1 MTMKTRKKYTL
12 SEPRTRSENIAAF
25 RSIVAADVP
34 PVKTKQVACPTCG
47 GGDTTD
53 PNCKTCGGVG
63 TIDAPDDSTVD
74 DAKPMIPPAKP
85 AAPDAPDPAA
95 PVADDADSKVDSA
108 IADLEKALAAAQD
121 AQASDTDNDAN
132 DKTVADTL
140 AQIATLLKTLDAAQK
155 ADDANDAPG
164 TGDASDTKA
173 PIPPDTK
180 LSVDNTTPKVNPV
193 DDDGNVDASAV
204 CATDG
209 CNHLASAHENLAGG
223 DNSGGC
229 SMCSCSG
236 FVASIGTP
244 SDPEGDDADG
254 EGEGD
259 GGGPN
264 NAGGDDTAPHAVMPV
279 DSAMPPPMTG
289 PTLAPADSNP
299 APTIAPSLTQGV
311 AFRIPVMVIE
321 GQSTGDGR
329 GIALDALTWG
339 PLPMPLMGMATATH
353 DPMGMDQNDP
363 SIMCGRI
370 DAITKS
376 AGENGTQIIEATGFF
391 LDNDDGNYFAD
402 LVSQMGRVGVSAD
415 ISVDESQ
422 ETMTGEMDD
431 MGWPM
436 FEQTLIAGVIQGC
449 TVVPFPAFTGA
460 YITTAIAGDPDPIPQ
475 QVGDEIPM
483 PDVVASGGFLIHYMV
498 ESECAPCNSGYE
510 IVASG
515 APVHPPAAWFANP
528 MFCEGDPRLKEI
540 FVGRGDQRVGGA
552 YACPPTITDDG
563 RVFGHIAAW
572 GVCHTGMP
580 GSCVTPPHSKSDY
593 AHFMR
598 DGQRVKTAE
607 GDEITV
613 GVLTFH
619 GSHAATGRHVGASS
633 AMAHYDNT
641 ATAFADVC
649 MYEDD
654 FGIAYAGALR
664 SNVTD
669 EQLREIRAASPS
681 GDWREIGGNLEL
693 VAVLQVNQPG
703 FPLATVANGRQVSLV
718 AAGAYQIRELL
729 DEAESIVTEASHVDS
744 ALRLAMQPMMFTQ
757 KNAARRA
764 RLEMQKKNAR
774 RRVELARTKG
784 SQS

>member
-12 SEPRTRSENIAAF
+12 SQPRTRSENIAAF
-25 RSIVAADVP
+25 RAIVAADAPPTP
-34 PVKTKQVACPTCG
+34 PVKKKQIPCPDCDGNDPNCATCG
-47 GGDTTD
+47 GD
-53 PNCKTCGGVG
+53 G
-63 TIDAPDDSTVD
+63 TVDAPTDSTVD
-74 DAKPMIPPAKP
+74 DAAKTPVMPPAKP

-95 PVADDADSKVDSA
+95 PVDDADGNVDAA
-108 IADLEKALAAAQD
+108 IADLDKAVAAAQA
-121 AQASDTDNDAN
+121 AQATDTDGDPN
-132 DKTVADTL
+132 DKTVSDTL
-140 AQIATLLKTLDAAQK
+140 DQIAALMKTLDAAQK
-155 ADDANDAPG
+155 ADDADEKTDG
-164 TGDASDTKA
+164 QGDASDVKA

-180 LSVDNTTPKVNPV
+180 LSIENVTPKIQPV
-193 DDDGNVDASAV
+193 DDEGNVDPSAV
-204 CATDG
+204 CATEG
-209 CNHLASAHENLAGG
+209 CNHLASAHENMSGG
-223 DNSGGC
+223 DNSGSC

-236 FVASIGTP
+236 FLAAVGTP

-254 EGEGD
+254 SGD
-259 GGGPN
+259 GGGVN
-264 NAGGDDTAPHAVMPV
+264 NNGGDDSAPHAVMPV
-279 DSAMPPPMTG
+279 DSAMPPAMTG
-289 PTLAPADSNP
+289 PALAPADSNP

-329 GIALDALTWG
+329 GIALNALTWG
-339 PLPMPLMGMATATH
+339 NLPMPLMGMATATH

-370 DAITKS
+370 DTIDKS
-376 AGENGTQIIEATGFF
+376 AGENDTQIVFAEGFF

-431 MGWPM
+431 QGWPT

-460 YITTAIAGDPDPIPQ
+460 YITTAIAGDADPIPQ
-475 QVGDEIPM
+475 QVGDEMPM

-510 IVASG
+510 LVASG
-515 APVHPPAAWFANP
+515 APVHPPSAWFANP
-528 MFCEGDPRLKEI
+528 MFCEGDARLKEI

-580 GSCVTPPHSKSDY
+580 GSCVTPPHTKSDY

-649 MYEDD
+649 MYEDE

-664 SNVTD
+664 PDVTP

-729 DEAESIVTEASHVDS
+729 DEAEEIVEQAYVDT
-744 ALRLAMQPMMFTQ
+744 ALRTAMQPFIASQ
-757 KNAARRA
+757 KNEARKI
-764 RLEMQKKNAR
+764 RLNAQKQVAR
-774 RRVELARTKG
+774 RRVELARKK
-784 SQS
+784 S